1 MSTAIF
7 EKQPPATEAAMTLV
21 PTNYGRS
28 KAPQELDR
36 SVPIQHTR
44 LICRDHVPGFWRDW
58 LMCHA
63 NCLDVI
69 RESLCSLPFT
79 VCWMT
84 YSSYSHDSST
94 CTLVFHLPS
103 SIIAKKT
110 PPVGSTWF
118 SQPFPSYIM
127 LYIIIYLSTS
137 MARPLDVDEGI
148 LPASSFQELQGFL
161 KFYP

>member
-1 MSTAIF
+1 MDCNWNEEVSTAIF

-63 NCLDVI
+63 NCVDVI

-103 SIIAKKT
+103 SNIALKNS
-110 PPVGSTWF
+110 PSWF
-118 SQPFPSYIM
+118 NMIFPAVSQ
-127 LYIIIYLSTS
+127 LCNAIYHDISINLH
-137 MARPLDVDEGI
+137 G
-148 LPASSFQELQGFL
+148 
-161 KFYP
+161 